1 MRHLTALFVLLGH
14 VLLLWF
20 GTPGLDFMK
29 RHELESEKD
38 RKKLRANLGPP
49 AEIGIAL
56 ADFNRAVRLPVLDR
70 LGPIQRVFRV
80 RQSWHLYRDGPSRVR
95 RMEIWA
101 DETLLHR
108 SADSSLTWRD
118 AQLRNRR
125 LRPMI
130 ETSAREKD
138 AGNWRGLTRWVV
150 AEVREDRP
158 ATLKVELRSTWS
170 VFPGDKP
177 RWHHS
182 FVAEAPDWNP
192 RISEPVVPKKKGRG
206 KGEPAEDDDNVS
218 TDDEG
223 GGGE

>member
-1 MRHLTALFVLLGH
+1 M
-14 VLLLWF
+14 LLWF
-20 GTPGLDFMK
+20 GTPGLDYMK
-29 RHELESEKD
+29 RRELESEKD
-38 RKKLRANLGPP
+38 RKKLRAELGAP

-70 LGPIQRVFRV
+70 VGPIQRVFRV

-125 LRPMI
+125 LRPMV
-130 ETSAREKD
+130 ETSAREKEG
-138 AGNWRGLTRWVV
+138 GNWRGLTRWVV
-150 AEVREDRP
+150 EEVLEDRP
-158 ATLKVELRSTWS
+158 ETLKVELRATWS
-170 VFPGDKP
+170 TFPGDKP
-177 RWHHS
+177 TWHHS

-192 RISEPVVPKKKGRG
+192 RLSEPVVPKKKGRG
-206 KGEPAEDDDNVS
+206 KGQGEEADDADLS